1 LLAKT
6 EDLLATPVSAGDTQQ
21 LTVLQETLTGLQAV
35 DTTGLQESQV
45 TQIQDKIV
53 LLEKQQTALES
64 LVTQEANV
72 ANIKALVQRT
82 QQFIDQAKQEPNQ
95 SEFVL
100 YYLTAAETMIRQLV
114 LAAPEMASVKQQ
126 VAELTKRL
134 EEAKETITKTQSQA
148 VWTEIE
154 QAYNQIKIDEKTK
167 AQDGLNQLLPFRQLL
182 GEKAS
187 KLSSMEYLEKARAR
201 LEKVNQAIENA
212 QKRQLRLYE
221 QWAIERIHN
230 FYQSYKNELGMGTDV
245 NRVYQGILAY
255 LGDIDTRYLS
265 TPAQTAYNEAF
276 NMFYAELNN
285 EQKIPLSA
293 EMTLKEKVPVTAF

>member
-1 LLAKT
+1 M
-6 EDLLATPVSAGDTQQ
+6 ATPVSAGDTQQ